1 MMCHGRS
8 IMQCARCETGCGP
21 IFSSRCHTS
30 VHYTTISALYIFFFF
45 WRELSA
51 DIDFSFLFSCA
62 CFSGVFSSA
71 GDKHLYHQRIHFLQT
86 IESTLCFRSF

>member
-1 MMCHGRS
+1 
-8 IMQCARCETGCGP
+8 MQDVRQGVAQYFLLGVIQVYIIRLLVP
-21 IFSSRCHTS
+21 
-30 VHYTTISALYIFFFF
+30 YIFFFF